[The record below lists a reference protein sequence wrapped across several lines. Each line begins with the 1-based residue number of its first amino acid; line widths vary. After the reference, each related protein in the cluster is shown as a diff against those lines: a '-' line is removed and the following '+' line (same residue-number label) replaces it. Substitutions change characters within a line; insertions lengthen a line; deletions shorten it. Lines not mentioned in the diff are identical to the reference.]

1 MGETEIERGKSERE
15 TRREAW
21 EKERLGGRRGYEEKG
36 AGAAV
41 SRAVRCCQDDEWE
54 ASAGCEGSDGS
65 R

>member
-1 MGETEIERGKSERE
+1 MEGVVQGRQNRKQEEGRHVGERG
-15 TRREAW
+15 TRRR
-21 EKERLGGRRGYEEKG
+21 KRIEEKG